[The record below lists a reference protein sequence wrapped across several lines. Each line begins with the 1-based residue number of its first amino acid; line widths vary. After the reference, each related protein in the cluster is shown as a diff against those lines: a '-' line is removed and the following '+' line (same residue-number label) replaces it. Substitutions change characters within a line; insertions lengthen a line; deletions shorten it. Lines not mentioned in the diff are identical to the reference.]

1 MLHFHLSP
9 FIMREYTPHDYNT
22 TAAASWFIQWER
34 DISQHCSF
42 ALFLLSSL
50 DVVYI
55 VYKPRLHCTLH
66 FPLLLWTYVDSDCLE
81 WNKIQTLTM
90 AGIQFVIDTNHN
102 VITLLLQMMD
112 VIWLVDSTYSSIR
125 LNEDRAYNNK
135 IHKIGYSKNI

>member
-1 MLHFHLSP
+1 
-9 FIMREYTPHDYNT
+9 
-22 TAAASWFIQWER
+22 
-34 DISQHCSF
+34 
-42 ALFLLSSL
+42 
-50 DVVYI
+50 
-55 VYKPRLHCTLH
+55 
-66 FPLLLWTYVDSDCLE
+66 
-81 WNKIQTLTM
+81 M